1 MNTSEMRI
9 VFSSDDFRPRAL
21 AVGERLWSN
30 KSVTD
35 LKDADSRLWE
45 HRCRYIR

>member
-1 MNTSEMRI
+1 MTTSAKYS
-9 VFSSDDFRPRAL
+9 FHSDCFRPRAL
-21 AVGERLWSN
+21 AVSERLWSD

-35 LKDADSRLWE
+35 LKDADKRLWE